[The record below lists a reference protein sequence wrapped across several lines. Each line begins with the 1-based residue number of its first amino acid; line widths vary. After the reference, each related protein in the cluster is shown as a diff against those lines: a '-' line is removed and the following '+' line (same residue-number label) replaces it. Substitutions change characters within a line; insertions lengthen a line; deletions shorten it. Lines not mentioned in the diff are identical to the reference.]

1 MTDENIKIHKS
12 PKAHYLTFKHLH
24 EKAEKNNKMT
34 DERWKA
40 VLTNMHT
47 ENTIKCPNTLTNVLS
62 QTNTLNIKMYS

>member
-1 MTDENIKIHKS
+1 MRITKIHKS

-24 EKAEKNNKMT
+24 QKAEKKNNKMT

-40 VLTNMHT
+40 VLTNVHT
-47 ENTIKCPNTLTNVLS
+47 ENTIKCPNTLTNDLS